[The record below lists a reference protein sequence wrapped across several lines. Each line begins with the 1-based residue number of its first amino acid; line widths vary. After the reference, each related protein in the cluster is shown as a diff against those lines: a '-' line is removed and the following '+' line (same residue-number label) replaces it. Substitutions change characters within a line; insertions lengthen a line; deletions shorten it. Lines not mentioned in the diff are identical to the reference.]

1 MHANSSIL
9 PFGCSIMERRLT
21 SRLPWHVIYVVMF
34 ARTCFDDM
42 HVCGPT
48 GRGGNIMGG
57 VFEGEFNVR
66 TVLRL
71 DVQIRVNVV
80 IIVSFLSA
88 NKNTGGLIIMTANFQ
103 KCTIL
108 AYALLCWFS
117 GCFNEK
123 DFIVIQ

>member
-1 MHANSSIL
+1 
-9 PFGCSIMERRLT
+9 
-21 SRLPWHVIYVVMF
+21 
-34 ARTCFDDM
+34 
-42 HVCGPT
+42 
-48 GRGGNIMGG
+48 MGG

-88 NKNTGGLIIMTANFQ
+88 NKNTGLKIMTANFQ

-108 AYALLCWFS
+108 AYALLFWLFS

-123 DFIVIQ
+123 GFIVIQ